1 MVIKGI
7 VFDLFGVLV
16 LPGYET
22 LLKKRPDLSSEID
35 KIMSQGDDGLMSRRQ
50 LYESL
55 ANLAGITAEEVR
67 AYHQRDY
74 VKDEEAINWV
84 REIKKSKKFKL
95 SMLSNVAHGWVEDF
109 FDKAELDELF
119 DDVVLSSDIGLS
131 KPSPRV
137 FDITAERLDLAP
149 VECIMIDDK
158 SANIDGAKEAGMKGI
173 VYTSL
178 DQAKS
183 ELQALLG

>member
-1 MVIKGI
+1 MVTKGI

-22 LLKKRPDLSSEID
+22 LLRKHPELSD
-35 KIMSQGDDGLMSRRQ
+35 KIDEIMSKGDDGLMSRRQ

-55 ANLAGITAEEVR
+55 GKLVGMSVEEVR
-67 AYHQRDY
+67 AYHQNDY
-74 VKDEEAINWV
+74 VKDEDAINWV
-84 REIKKSKKFKL
+84 REIRKSNQFKL
-95 SMLSNVAHGWVEDF
+95 SLLSNVAHGWVEDF

-137 FDITAERLDLAP
+137 FDITAERLGLAP

-173 VYTSL
+173 LYKSL

-183 ELQALLG
+183 ELNALMG